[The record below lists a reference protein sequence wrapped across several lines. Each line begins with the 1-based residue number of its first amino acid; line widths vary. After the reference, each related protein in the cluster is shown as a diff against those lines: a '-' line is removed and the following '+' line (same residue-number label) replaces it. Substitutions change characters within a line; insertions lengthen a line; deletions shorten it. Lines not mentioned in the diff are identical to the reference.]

1 MEQAGR
7 ATWTAKPRRV
17 AASESGDER
26 VQSPI
31 ISGPIAT
38 DKSEMFESLAS
49 CFAFCC
55 SAPLNMTGRL
65 KGEFRCVTLSFFS
78 L

>member
-1 MEQAGR
+1 MEQTGR
-7 ATWTAKPRRV
+7 ATWTAKAHRV

-31 ISGPIAT
+31 ISGPIAA

-49 CFAFCC
+49 CFAFRC
-55 SAPLNMTGRL
+55 SASLNMIALFKR
-65 KGEFRCVTLSFFS
+65 
-78 L
+78 